1 MRSQAPRHRHPIRLG
16 PGGEFDLIRSFL
28 GPAAPS
34 SDFVL
39 VGPGDDCVIVD
50 AAPTALSTDL
60 SVEDVHFRR
69 AWLEPEQI
77 GWRAA
82 ASALSDLAAV
92 AAEPVAVLVSVAL
105 RVEDVDS
112 GWGTRL
118 MSGAR
123 EAAEAVGAALVG
135 GDVSRAPGPVVVDV
149 VAVGRARKPVL
160 RDGALAGDEVWVSGA
175 LGAAG
180 AAVALLEAGRP
191 LPAVLRA
198 PFERPVPRTREALW
212 LSERADLH
220 AMIDLSDGIAGDAA
234 HVAAAS
240 GLAIELD
247 IADLPVAPGVEVA
260 APESDDRLRLALS
273 AGEDYELCVAAGA
286 GVLAPLAAEFQG
298 RFGVA
303 LTRVGRARAGEGVWS
318 RDEAGRTRK
327 LERGGFSHFAAA
339 KP

>member
-1 MRSQAPRHRHPIRLG
+1 MTSKAPHRHPIRLG

-28 GPAAPS
+28 DPAAAS
-34 SDFVL
+34 SDLVL
-39 VGPGDDCVIVD
+39 VGPGDDCAVID

-60 SVEDVHFRR
+60 SVEDVHFRK
-69 AWLEPEQI
+69 AWLGPEQI

-92 AAEPVAVLVSVAL
+92 AAEPVAVLVSLAI
-105 RVEDVDS
+105 REEDVSS

-118 MSGAR
+118 MSGVR
-123 EAAEAVGAALVG
+123 EAAASVGAVLVG
-135 GDVSRAPGPVVVDV
+135 GDVSRTPGPAVVDV

-160 RDGALAGDEVWVSGA
+160 RDGARVGDEVWVSGA
-175 LGAAG
+175 LGAPG
-180 AAVALLEAGRP
+180 AALALLEAGRP
-191 LPAVLRA
+191 LPEALRA
-198 PFERPVPRTREALW
+198 PFARPLPRTREALW

-220 AMIDLSDGIAGDAA
+220 AMIDLSDGVAGDAA
-234 HVAAAS
+234 HIAAAS

-247 IADLPVAPGVEVA
+247 VSEIPIAAGVEAA
-260 APESDDRLRLALS
+260 APDREAQLALALS
-273 AGEDYELCVAAGA
+273 AGEDYELCVVAGA
-286 GVLAPLAAEFQG
+286 GVLAPLAAEFRQ

-318 RDEAGRTRK
+318 RDPAGATRR

-339 KP
+339 QP